1 MRSGSAT
8 DSGPRSWG
16 AALALAVEGVVTS
29 CRKEGQGGE
38 EERRR
43 GGEEERRRGGEEER
57 RRGGEEERRRGGE
70 EEAEA
75 SLIKSRPHQLAGG
88 EKRLRTLIIQYIG
101 IKGHSECKWINKR

>member
-43 GGEEERRRGGEEER
+43 GGGG
-57 RRGGEEERRRGGE
+57 
-70 EEAEA
+70 
-75 SLIKSRPHQLAGG
+75 SKSDKIKRPSTGRWGKKIVHL
-88 EKRLRTLIIQYIG
+88 IQYIG